1 LNLKPETLNLLQIG
15 WASLNPITVSENG
28 TVLLIHAR
36 LIEPASS
43 IRHPVSSIRFTL
55 NPNPLS
61 ELADGNGNVIDD
73 AKLTVADASPL
84 LIAHSPLI
92 SVYPNPVKDILH
104 IEYLMETDGTYNA
117 ELFSLQGVVLIKSSP
132 SAGKA
137 GLNKAALNLRDLP
150 NGAYML
156 KASFGNYQKVTKVI
170 VNR

>member
-1 LNLKPETLNLLQIG
+1 M
-15 WASLNPITVSENG
+15 SLNPVNVATG
-28 TVLLIHAR
+28 QTVLLINAKVKKYER
-36 LIEPASS
+36 RTTNDEV
-43 IRHPVSSIRFTL
+43 RMQFTL
-55 NPNPLS
+55 NESPLS

-73 AKLTVADASPL
+73 AKLTVVDASPL